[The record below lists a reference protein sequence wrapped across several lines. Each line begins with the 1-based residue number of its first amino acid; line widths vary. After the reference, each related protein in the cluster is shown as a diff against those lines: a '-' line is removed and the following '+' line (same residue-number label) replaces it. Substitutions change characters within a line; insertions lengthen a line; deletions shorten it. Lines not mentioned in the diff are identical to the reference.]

1 MKLVKEQFTWS
12 SWDDGEYNFDIQVST
27 TNDSDQTVELIK
39 TSCVLMSDAGSSV
52 GGSFRD
58 EEDVYME
65 PGEAA
70 SFNVRAG
77 YNVLGVA
84 IGGDPSTV
92 KAQIDVT
99 ALGREFFT
107 LGELEVPTSEK
118 EVATINDHKEVSG
131 GTLKI
136 LGATLK
142 RYPKD
147 DDGDTRVEAQ
157 VGLRNTGEDAVQKAV
172 VKMILMDREGSQID
186 YSEYDE
192 IIPPRSSVFLEPSSY
207 TKAGR
212 LKGATVKLT
221 VSLFQPIENMA
232 LSLDSA
238 TKED

>member
-1 MKLVKEQFTWS
+1 MKLTKEQFTWS
-12 SWDDGEYNFDIQVST
+12 SWDDGEYNYDIQVST

-39 TSCVLMSDAGSSV
+39 TSCVLTAAAGNTV

-58 EEDVYME
+58 EEDVFME
-65 PGEAA
+65 PGDSA
-70 SFNVRAG
+70 SFTVRAG
-77 YNVLGVA
+77 YNVISPA
-84 IGGDPSTV
+84 IDGDPTSV

-99 ALGREFFT
+99 ALGREFFN
-107 LGELEVPTSEK
+107 LGELDVPASENEV
-118 EVATINDHKEVSG
+118 TIITDHKEVAG
-131 GTLKI
+131 GSLKI

-157 VGLRNTGEDAVQKAV
+157 VGLRNTGEDSVQKAV

-192 IIPPRSSVFLEPSSY
+192 MIPPRSSVFLEPSSF

-212 LKGATVKLT
+212 LKGATVKLS
-221 VSLFQPIENMA
+221 VSLFQPIEKMA
-232 LSLDSA
+232 LLIDSPV
-238 TKED
+238 KED